1 MPDLQA
7 QASIKTE
14 TSQPSFSLSQK
25 QKRVPL
31 RKIIGWRAASR
42 ILLARLQDYLETSKC
57 IWIAAFRSFRAHI
70 RTQSAKGGIGVY
82 MGLALVETP
91 SGSFEPNPRTIARS
105 LYIEMLQA
113 THAKWADSVDLRIF
127 LMGFDA
133 GEQWALHT
141 ADKENDKRPDIASW
155 LTCTEQSCG
164 YIPSKIIQPS
174 NAFNSQ
180 TSEATPAAIAG
191 VTGNGECYAA
201 EIIGVQIP
209 FVYSS
214 ALGSSSDSNHFL
226 RTFRFFARILCPMVD
241 ACFLRSSSLSCKA
254 MSIVS

>member
-1 MPDLQA
+1 MPFDEVTAKVKNQVSPL
-7 QASIKTE
+7 ASSPASKLNHA
-14 TSQPSFSLSQK
+14 PKYKRLSP
-25 QKRVPL
+25 RL
-31 RKIIGWRAASR
+31 RWQRLRYHWA
-42 ILLARLQDYLETSKC
+42 LLFRSHMC
-57 IWIAAFRSFRAHI
+57 IWRSAFDSLRGHI
-70 RTQSAKGGIGVY
+70 RNQSAKD
-82 MGLALVETP
+82 MLVDF
-91 SGSFEPNPRTIARS
+91 GSATVRDSAGDFHPNTR
-105 LYIEMLQA
+105 
-113 THAKWADSVDLRIF
+113 THARAEYTKALLAIHPWADIVDQRIF